1 MKLDSIDCRLLEL
14 LQEDA
19 ERQISALAA
28 EVGLSTTQCWR
39 RVQRLKEAGVI
50 QKQVALVDA
59 RKLNLGVTVF
69 VCLRAG
75 AHAPDWSE
83 RFAATLQLI
92 PEIVECHRVSGDV
105 DYMLRIVVPDV
116 EAYDRVYKRL
126 TAGVQLLDVSAHIV
140 MSTVRRSTVLP
151 LHYAL

>member
-1 MKLDSIDCRLLEL
+1 MKLDSTDHRLLEL

-19 ERQISALAA
+19 DRHISRLAT

-69 VCLRAG
+69 VCVGAG
-75 AHAPDWSE
+75 VHAPEWSE
-83 RFAATLQLI
+83 RFAATLQLL

-140 MSTVRRSTVLP
+140 MSTLRRSTVLP
-151 LHYAL
+151 LHYAP